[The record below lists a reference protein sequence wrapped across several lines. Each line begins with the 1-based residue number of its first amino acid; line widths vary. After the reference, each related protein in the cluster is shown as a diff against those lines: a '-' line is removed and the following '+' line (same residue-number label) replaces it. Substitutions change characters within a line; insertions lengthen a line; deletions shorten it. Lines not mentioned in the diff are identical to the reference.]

1 MILNTS
7 DLEQL
12 DQRYRANLINSL
24 GGFKNAVLIGSLSKA
39 GNENLAIFN
48 SLFHIGAN
56 PALCG
61 IVVRPNDEKQN
72 TLGNIIATGQYTI
85 NHVKI
90 DFYKQAHQTSA
101 KYAEGESE
109 FKKVGLT
116 SEYRND
122 IQAPFVKESN
132 VKFACKLLQKID
144 IEMNGTFI
152 IIGEIV
158 KVIVP
163 DDVINSD
170 GNINLELAQSVC
182 VGGLETYYST
192 EKLAQLAYAKTD
204 KPITE
209 K

>member
-12 DQRYRANLINSL
+12 EQRYRANLINSL
-24 GGFKNAVLIGSLSKA
+24 GGFKNAVLIGSISKA

-56 PALCG
+56 SALCG
-61 IVVRPNDEKQN
+61 IVVRPNEEKQN
-72 TLGNIIATGQYTI
+72 TLGNIISTGQYTI

-109 FKKVGLT
+109 FEKVGLT
-116 SEYRND
+116 SEYRDD

-132 VKFACKLLQKID
+132 IKFACKLVQKID

-152 IIGEIV
+152 LIGEIV
-158 KVIVP
+158 KLLLP
-163 DDVINSD
+163 DDVIHSD

-182 VGGLETYYST
+182 VGGLETYYSGH
-192 EKLAQLAYAKTD
+192 KLAQLAYAKTD
-204 KPITE
+204 KPIVE